1 MERRLTLFILL
12 SCLVHHSGS
21 LTAQEASGTSLT
33 VTPSVGMG
41 VIPDNGELAFG
52 GMTTFL
58 EIDLSRARWRW
69 SVFAAV
75 RGIGVGCSDGCE
87 FGGQAVGV
95 GIAYLLGG
103 VAVGGGLGGLHRSA
117 EWHVQPHGQLS
128 FEQGVFRA
136 QLRIEIPEGIEGVH
150 VPMLVGF
157 RIPVG

>member
-41 VIPDNGELAFG
+41 VIPDNGELASG

-75 RGIGVGCSDGCE
+75 RGIGVGCSDGCDS
-87 FGGQAVGV
+87 GGQGF
-95 GIAYLLGG
+95 
-103 VAVGGGLGGLHRSA
+103 GLGISY
-117 EWHVQPHGQLS
+117 S
-128 FEQGVFRA
+128 A
-136 QLRIEIPEGIEGVH
+136 QLVPQNGSRHRILSTTAFVGPMRLAGQRALARHRPQTTWSLIRPETASNG
-150 VPMLVGF
+150 
-157 RIPVG
+157 